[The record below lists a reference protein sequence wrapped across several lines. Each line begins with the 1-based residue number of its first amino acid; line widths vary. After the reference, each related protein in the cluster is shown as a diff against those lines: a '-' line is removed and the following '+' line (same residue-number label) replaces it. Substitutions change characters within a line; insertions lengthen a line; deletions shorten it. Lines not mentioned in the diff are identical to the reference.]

1 MITSILKSKF
11 ATRNLFVLI
20 TVVLILFGCKKE
32 NTTSTNEKI
41 ARSAPVENNGPGNGK
56 VSAAMVLLWND
67 VASYVVI
74 KTLQSQPTPRI
85 PPSVK
90 AIITQW

>member
-1 MITSILKSKF
+1 MTTSILKSKF

-32 NTTSTNEKI
+32 NTTTTNEKI
-41 ARSAPVENNGPGNGK
+41 AHSARFENNGPGNGN
-56 VSAAMVLLWND
+56 VSPAMVLLWND
-67 VASYVVI
+67 VASYVVA
-74 KTLQSQPTPRI
+74 KTLQTQPTPRI
-85 PPSVK
+85 PLSVK